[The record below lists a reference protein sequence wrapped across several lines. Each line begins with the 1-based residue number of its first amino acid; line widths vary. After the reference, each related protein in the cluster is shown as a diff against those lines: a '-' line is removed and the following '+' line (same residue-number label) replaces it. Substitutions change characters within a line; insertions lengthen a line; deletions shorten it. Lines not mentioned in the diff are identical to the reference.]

1 MEEPA
6 AEATIKTEEQA
17 TQESGDSLLSEST
30 QQTKQGETG
39 APETYD
45 FKNPEGL
52 PEGAD
57 VDQKILDAYS
67 EAARGA
73 DLPQDKAQGMFDKV
87 MTSLHERG
95 LEAQEEQRNE
105 WAKQAQADPDFGGD
119 KLDENLGIA
128 KKAIEQFGSE
138 GLRDLLDSSTGLGN
152 HPELIRFM
160 VGVGKALSEDRFVGS
175 NQGQTVDPNDDAAQ
189 ARRLYPSSK

>member
-1 MEEPA
+1 
-6 AEATIKTEEQA
+6 
-17 TQESGDSLLSEST
+17 LLSEST
-30 QQTKQGETG
+30 QQTQQEETSEPEG

-45 FKNPEGL
+45 FKSPEGL
-52 PEGAD
+52 PEGAEID
-57 VDQKILDAYS
+57 KQILDTYS
-67 EAARGA
+67 EAARELN
-73 DLPQDKAQGMFDKV
+73 LPQDQAQKMLDKV
-87 MTSLHERG
+87 MPKLHERG
-95 LEAQEEQRNE
+95 LEEQERQRNE
-105 WAKQAQADPDFGGD
+105 WAKESKADPEFGGD
-119 KLDENLGIA
+119 NLDENLGIA

-175 NQGQTVDPNDDAAQ
+175 SQGQSVDPNDDAAQ